1 MSNLYAKNFSDA
13 DEVKTPPKAR
23 VEVVKL
29 NNVNASKLVLEPGWK
44 WSTCIKPTV
53 GGDSCQAGHV
63 GVVISGSMTVKHD
76 DGSEITVG
84 AGDAYYFAPGH
95 DGWVNGD
102 EQCIVYEIVEGGKS
116 ISLGFEYER
125 RNQNNDKIY
134 SLSFANSISDRV
146 NDNLPS
152 KTKLNEERTDLVGKF
167 SYYPNQV
174 LNFDYSF
181 FVIRMEVTI

>member
-1 MSNLYAKNFSDA
+1 M
-13 DEVKTPPKAR
+13 
-23 VEVVKL
+23 
-29 NNVNASKLVLEPGWK
+29 EPGWK

-102 EQCIVYEIVEGGKS
+102 EQCIVYEIVEGGKDF
-116 ISLGFEYER
+116 GPW
-125 RNQNNDKIY
+125 KH
-134 SLSFANSISDRV
+134 AH
-146 NDNLPS
+146 
-152 KTKLNEERTDLVGKF
+152 
-167 SYYPNQV
+167 
-174 LNFDYSF
+174 
-181 FVIRMEVTI
+181 

>member
-1 MSNLYAKNFSDA
+1 MSNLFAKNFSDA

-29 NNVNASKLVLEPGWK
+29 NNINAYKLVLEPGWK

-63 GVVISGSMTVKHD
+63 GVVIAGSMTVKHD
-76 DGSEITVG
+76 DGSEITVV

-102 EQCIVYEIVEGGKS
+102 EQCIVYEIVEGGKDF
-116 ISLGFEYER
+116 GPW
-125 RNQNNDKIY
+125 KH
-134 SLSFANSISDRV
+134 AH
-146 NDNLPS
+146 
-152 KTKLNEERTDLVGKF
+152 
-167 SYYPNQV
+167 
-174 LNFDYSF
+174 
-181 FVIRMEVTI
+181 